1 MNTFLTNM
9 TLVAMLGVLVVLSLG
24 IFSLVKGGAFRERW
38 SNKLMRLRVLL
49 QAVAIILLCVLLW
62 WRTSHGG

>member
-9 TLVAMLGVLVVLSLG
+9 ALVAMLGVLVVLSLG
-24 IFSLVKGGAFRERW
+24 IFSLVKGGTFRERW

>member
-1 MNTFLTNM
+1 MNTFLTNLA
-9 TLVAMLGVLVVLSLG
+9 LVAMLSVLVVLGLG
-24 IFSLVKGGAFRERW
+24 IFSLARGGAFRERW

-62 WRTSHGG
+62 WRAQNG